1 MEASIWHFG
10 YFCIY
15 IILGKLVNRPSSA
28 KQISATFNAID
39 LILVSLESPK
49 KLLCYILFKKY
60 LILNDQSVFWGQFCL
75 IWIYFTKKTEIY
87 FLKKSQMWTARLTF
101 IIYTFLWCK
110 NVWNLILITK
120 CWKNLVFFNGTQVI
134 NH

>member
-15 IILGKLVNRPSSA
+15 IILWQLVNRPSST

-49 KLLCYILFKKY
+49 TLLCYMLYKNY
-60 LILNDQSVFWGQFCL
+60 LIFKDQAAFWGQFCL
-75 IWIYFTKKTEIY
+75 IWTFLQKKSEII
-87 FLKKSQMWTARLTF
+87 FLKKSQMWTARLIF
-101 IIYTFLWCK
+101 IIFTFLWCK
-110 NVWNLILITK
+110 NVWNLILIPK
-120 CWKNLVFFNGTQVI
+120 HWKILVFFMLHG
-134 NH
+134 